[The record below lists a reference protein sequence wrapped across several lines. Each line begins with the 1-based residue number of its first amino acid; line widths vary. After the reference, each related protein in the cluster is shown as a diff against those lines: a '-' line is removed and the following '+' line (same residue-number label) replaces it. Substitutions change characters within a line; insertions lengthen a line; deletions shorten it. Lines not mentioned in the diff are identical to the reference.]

1 MKTNRLVRSHK
12 GAAFMALLFLG
23 CHALP
28 GIHKASGAVLFYDN
42 FDNGAGTT
50 SNQAPAGWTASN
62 GTVDIIAHGFLSLPC
77 LGGAGECVDLDGSS
91 NDAGVL
97 TSNTVFNL
105 TAGNTYVLTYYL
117 AGNNRGFPADRVT
130 VSFGG
135 ESVGHTLSSA
145 VPYTQFSL
153 TVSPLVNLTNQA
165 IVFDHQG
172 GDNVGILLDDVMLEE
187 VPEPSTLVLF
197 GTAFGVLLGMMRRR
211 Q

>member
-1 MKTNRLVRSHK
+1 MGL
-12 GAAFMALLFLG
+12 
-23 CHALP
+23 HAVS
-28 GIHKASGAVLFYDN
+28 GIPQASGAVLYSDN
-42 FDNGAGTT
+42 FDNSAGTT

-62 GTVDIIAHGFLSLPC
+62 GTVDIIAHGFAGLPC

-117 AGNNRGFPADRVT
+117 AGNQRSFPADRVT

-135 ESVGHTLSSA
+135 ESVGHTLSST

-153 TVSPLVNLTNQA
+153 TVTPGVNLTNQA

-172 GDNVGILLDDVMLEE
+172 GDNVGLLLDGVMLEE
-187 VPEPSTLVLF
+187 VPEPSTFVLL
-197 GTAFGVLLGMMRRR
+197 GSAFGVLLAGIRRR
-211 Q
+211 R